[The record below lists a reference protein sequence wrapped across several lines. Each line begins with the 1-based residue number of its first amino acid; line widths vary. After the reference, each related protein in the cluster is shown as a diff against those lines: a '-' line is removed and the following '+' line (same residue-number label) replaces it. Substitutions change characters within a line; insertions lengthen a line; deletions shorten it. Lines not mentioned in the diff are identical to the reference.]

1 MHEIGMLY
9 QTAETVTKFAE
20 RHEVDKVKEITIEV
34 GELSGVLPEI
44 FTEYFGY
51 VMEQYP
57 RLVEAKLKLHMVAGE
72 GLCTECD
79 CLFNVMKNDGIC
91 PRCRSMSKKI
101 LGGTQ
106 INIESIGY

>member
-9 QTAETVTKFAE
+9 QAAETVTKFAE
-20 RHEVDKVKEITIEV
+20 ENGIDTVREITIEI
-34 GELSGVLPEI
+34 GEISGVLPDI

-51 VMEQYP
+51 VMGQYP
-57 RLVEAKLKLHMVAGE
+57 RLADARLKMHKVTGE
-72 GLCTECD
+72 GLCTD
-79 CLFNVMKNDGIC
+79 CNCLYNIMKNDGIC
-91 PRCRSMSKKI
+91 PRCHSTSKKI